1 MPFFSMKIFKLVE
14 RNTFILSCTVVE
26 SDLKN
31 LLNLKNSF
39 VFLLKY
45 IEKTYVAA
53 YTCNSSTL
61 EVKALQYDVKD
72 NFS

>member
-1 MPFFSMKIFKLVE
+1 
-14 RNTFILSCTVVE
+14 VVE